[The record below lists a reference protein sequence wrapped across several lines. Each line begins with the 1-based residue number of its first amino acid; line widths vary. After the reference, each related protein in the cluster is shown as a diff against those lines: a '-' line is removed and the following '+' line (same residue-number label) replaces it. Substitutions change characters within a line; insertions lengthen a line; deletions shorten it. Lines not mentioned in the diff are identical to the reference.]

1 MLQLEKPVHNNY
13 WAHTFRACALQ
24 EKRFMHYNEDPVQ
37 PKEKKVAQDNEENI
51 FGILVCWV
59 WEMEEKEY
67 SQGKLS
73 FIQGRKKKAFLGK
86 DSIDPVENVLW
97 SHSSERK
104 RKRKDAP
111 G

>member
-1 MLQLEKPVHNNY
+1 
-13 WAHTFRACALQ
+13 
-24 EKRFMHYNEDPVQ
+24 
-37 PKEKKVAQDNEENI
+37 
-51 FGILVCWV
+51 
-59 WEMEEKEY
+59 MEEKEY

-73 FIQGRKKKAFLGK
+73 FIQGREKKAFLGK
-86 DSIDPVENVLW
+86 DKAVGVCLQENKDSIDPEENVLW

>member
-1 MLQLEKPVHNNY
+1 
-13 WAHTFRACALQ
+13 
-24 EKRFMHYNEDPVQ
+24 
-37 PKEKKVAQDNEENI
+37 
-51 FGILVCWV
+51 
-59 WEMEEKEY
+59 MEEKEY
-67 SQGKLS
+67 SQGKLC

-86 DSIDPVENVLW
+86 DSIEPEENVLW

>member
-1 MLQLEKPVHNNY
+1 
-13 WAHTFRACALQ
+13 
-24 EKRFMHYNEDPVQ
+24 
-37 PKEKKVAQDNEENI
+37 
-51 FGILVCWV
+51 
-59 WEMEEKEY
+59 MEEKEY

>member
-1 MLQLEKPVHNNY
+1 
-13 WAHTFRACALQ
+13 
-24 EKRFMHYNEDPVQ
+24 
-37 PKEKKVAQDNEENI
+37 
-51 FGILVCWV
+51 
-59 WEMEEKEY
+59 MEEKEY

-73 FIQGRKKKAFLGK
+73 FIQGREKKAFLGK
-86 DSIDPVENVLW
+86 DQAVGVCLQENKDSIDPEENVLW